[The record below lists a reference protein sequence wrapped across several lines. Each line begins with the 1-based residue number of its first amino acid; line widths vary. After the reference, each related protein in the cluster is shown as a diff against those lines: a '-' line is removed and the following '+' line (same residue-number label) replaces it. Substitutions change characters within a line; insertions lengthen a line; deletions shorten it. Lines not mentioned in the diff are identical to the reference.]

1 MEMRIGLISDTH
13 DEEHTLSMAL
23 ARFRQAQ
30 VRTVL
35 HAGDVTSAFTLKL
48 LADFDVW
55 IARGN
60 MDHDPKLALA
70 VAECFGAE
78 RLARTHD
85 LSFNGARIVMTH
97 GDSWQRLEA
106 LIRTPAD
113 DGRRRY
119 VVHGHTHAPNDET
132 IGATRVINPGAIG
145 LTRWRCATCAIL
157 DLTTDDLQWI
167 EL

>member
-1 MEMRIGLISDTH
+1 MRIGLISDTH
-13 DEEHTLSMAL
+13 DEEHTLGLAL

-30 VRTVL
+30 VKTVL
-35 HAGDVTSAFTLKL
+35 HAGDVTGACTLKL
-48 LADFDVW
+48 FADFDVW

-70 VAECFGAE
+70 VTEGFGAE
-78 RLARTHD
+78 RLARVHE
-85 LSFNGARIVMTH
+85 LNVHGAYIAMIH

-106 LIRTPAD
+106 LIRAPAH
-113 DGRRRY
+113 DGQRRY
-119 VVHGHTHAPNDET
+119 IIHGHTHVPDDET
-132 IGATRVINPGAIG
+132 LGNTRVINPGAIG
-145 LTRWRCATCAIL
+145 RTRWRCPTCAIL

>member
-1 MEMRIGLISDTH
+1 MRIGLISDTH
-13 DEEHTLSMAL
+13 DEEHTLSLAL

-48 LADFDVW
+48 FTDFDVW

-70 VAECFGAE
+70 VTECFGAE
-78 RLARTHD
+78 RLARVHD
-85 LSFNGARIVMTH
+85 LRFNGARIEMTH
-97 GDSWQRLEA
+97 GDSWQRLET
-106 LIRTPAD
+106 LIRAPAE
-113 DGRRRY
+113 DGQRHY
-119 VVHGHTHAPNDET
+119 VIYGHSHAPNDET
-132 IGATRVINPGAIG
+132 VAGTRVINPGAIG
-145 LTRWRCATCAIL
+145 RTRWRCATCAIL
-157 DLTTDDLQWI
+157 DLATDDLQWI

>member
-1 MEMRIGLISDTH
+1 MRIGLISDTH
-13 DEEHTLSMAL
+13 DEAHTLGLAL

-35 HAGDVTSAFTLKL
+35 HAGDVTSVFTLKL
-48 LADFDVW
+48 FTDFDVW
-55 IARGN
+55 IAKGN

-70 VAECFGAE
+70 VTEYFGAE
-78 RLARTHD
+78 RLARVHD
-85 LSFNGARIVMTH
+85 LRFNGARITMTH

-106 LIRTPAD
+106 LIRAPAED
-113 DGRRRY
+113 EQRRY
-119 VVHGHTHAPNDET
+119 VIHGHTHAPDDET
-132 IGATRVINPGAIG
+132 IAGTRVINPGAIG
-145 LTRWRCATCAIL
+145 RTRWRCATCAIL

>member
-1 MEMRIGLISDTH
+1 MRIGLISDTH
-13 DEEHTLSMAL
+13 DEAQTLGLAL

-30 VRTVL
+30 VETVL

-48 LADFDVW
+48 FTDFDVW

-60 MDHDPKLALA
+60 MDYDPKLALA

-78 RLARTHD
+78 RLARVHE
-85 LSFNGARIVMTH
+85 LSFNGAYLVMTH
-97 GDSWQRLEA
+97 GDSWQRLES
-106 LIRTPAD
+106 LIRAPAPA
-113 DGRRRY
+113 GQRRY
-119 VVHGHTHAPNDET
+119 VITGHTHIPNDET
-132 IGATRVINPGAIG
+132 LGSTRVINPGAIG
-145 LTRWRCATCAIL
+145 RTRWRCPTCAIL

>member
-1 MEMRIGLISDTH
+1 MRIGLISDTH
-13 DEEHTLSMAL
+13 DEEYTLGMAL

-48 LADFDVW
+48 FTEFDLW

-60 MDHDPKLALA
+60 MDYDPKLALA
-70 VAECFGAE
+70 VAESFGAE
-78 RLARTHD
+78 RLARVHD
-85 LSFNGARIVMTH
+85 LSFNGARIAMTH

-106 LIRTPAD
+106 LIRAPAD
-113 DGRRRY
+113 DGQRRY
-119 VVHGHTHAPNDET
+119 VIHGHTHAPSDET
-132 IGATRVINPGAIG
+132 IGITRVINPGAIG
-145 LTRWRCATCAIL
+145 HTRWRCATCAIL
-157 DLTTDDLQWI
+157 DLATNDLQWI